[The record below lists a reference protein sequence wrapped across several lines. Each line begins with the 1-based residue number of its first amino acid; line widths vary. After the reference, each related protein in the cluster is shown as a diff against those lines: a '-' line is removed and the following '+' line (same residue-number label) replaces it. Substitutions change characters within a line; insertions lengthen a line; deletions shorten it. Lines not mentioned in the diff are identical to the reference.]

1 MAQRGNYLPHFDIC
15 PEFKGD
21 LIEDNFRMN
30 IYIYIFII
38 VSDREQNHLPGA
50 LEDAMWITGCQ
61 KYLAMSKH
69 WDYLVTG
76 WCISLLEKIQH
87 FGGGGS
93 KGSLLWKVRRTVSMC
108 LNPTQLWNA
117 FVILA
122 KAPSD
127 TVAYSLCICKLLH
140 PDTISHSHQ
149 KRITI
154 WRINYFFTPNTH
166 HMKWKR
172 RGRK

>member
-1 MAQRGNYLPHFDIC
+1 MWLLCKVVIFFQY
-15 PEFKGD
+15 FK
-21 LIEDNFRMN
+21 
-30 IYIYIFII
+30 IYSHPGEQVASW
-38 VSDREQNHLPGA
+38 VSDHEQNHLPGA
-50 LEDAMWITGCQ
+50 LEDATWIIGCR
-61 KYLAMSKH
+61 KCLVMSEH
-69 WDYLVTG
+69 CDHLVTG

-93 KGSLLWKVRRTVSMC
+93 KGSLLWKVRTVSVC
-108 LNPTQLWNA
+108 LNPIQLWNA
-117 FVILA
+117 FVIQA

-140 PDTISHSHQ
+140 WDKISLSHQ

-154 WRINYFFTPNTH
+154 WRIKYFFTRNTH
-166 HMKWKR
+166 HMEWKR